1 MAVVRAQR
9 AEAIALGRSERGLR
23 GRRHCLAQH
32 PADVGKL
39 CTKVAADAANPV
51 GGPRLPLGGTCAVY
65 EAQQHRYVFVQ
76 GNLYSDPKAARVL
89 VSLRSLFNRLLPFP
103 PNCVLPQLRSSDP
116 PFALATTRKKKPF
129 IRIGNRFL
137 ILPIPVST
145 LVPNCFVC
153 LRPYNEHSKHTCV
166 YITDCSISK

>member
-51 GGPRLPLGGTCAVY
+51 GGPRLPLGGTRAVY
-65 EAQQHRYVFVQ
+65 EAQQHRIFSADNSVH
-76 GNLYSDPKAARVL
+76 R
-89 VSLRSLFNRLLPFP
+89 
-103 PNCVLPQLRSSDP
+103 
-116 PFALATTRKKKPF
+116 
-129 IRIGNRFL
+129 RI
-137 ILPIPVST
+137 PTPA
-145 LVPNCFVC
+145 
-153 LRPYNEHSKHTCV
+153 HH
-166 YITDCSISK
+166 

>member
-9 AEAIALGRSERGLR
+9 AEAIALGRCERGLR

-51 GGPRLPLGGTCAVY
+51 GGPRLPLGGTRAVY

-89 VSLRSLFNRLLPFP
+89 VSLRSLWTAP
-103 PNCVLPQLRSSDP
+103 PPSQLC
-116 PFALATTRKKKPF
+116 LAT
-129 IRIGNRFL
+129 
-137 ILPIPVST
+137 VE
-145 LVPNCFVC
+145 V
-153 LRPYNEHSKHTCV
+153 LRPTFCIGYYEKEEIFHPHRE
-166 YITDCSISK
+166 